1 MKNLGYKQ
9 ISQVEAKKIMD
20 SEECII
26 LDVRT
31 EEEYD
36 ENHIFDAI
44 LLPLDKIEKEIES
57 VISEKDTKVLV
68 YCRSGARSK
77 EASKIMANKGYKN
90 VLEFGGIITWPFDV
104 VQ

>member
-1 MKNLGYKQ
+1 MGKGYKQ

-31 EEEYD
+31 EQEYN
-36 ENHIFDAI
+36 ENHIFDAV
-44 LLPLDKIEKEIES
+44 LLPLDRVEKEIENF
-57 VISEKDTKVLV
+57 ISDKDLKILV
-68 YCRSGARSK
+68 YCRSGVRSK

-90 VLEFGGIITWPFDV
+90 VLEFGGIVTWPFDV

>member
-1 MKNLGYKQ
+1 MEKGYKE

-20 SEECII
+20 NEECII

-31 EEEYD
+31 EEEYK
-36 ENHIFDAI
+36 ESHIFDAI
-44 LLPLDKIEKEIES
+44 LLPLNQIEKEIEN
-57 VISEKDTKVLV
+57 VISNKDLKILV

-77 EASKIMANKGYKN
+77 EASKIMAKKGYKN
-90 VLEFGGIITWPFDV
+90 VLEFGGIITWPFDI